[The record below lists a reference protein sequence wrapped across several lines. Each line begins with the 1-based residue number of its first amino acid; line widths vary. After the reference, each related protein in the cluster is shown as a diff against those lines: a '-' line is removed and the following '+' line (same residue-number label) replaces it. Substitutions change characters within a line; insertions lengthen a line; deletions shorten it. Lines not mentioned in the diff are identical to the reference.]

1 MKISKYIDKLFKKN
15 FLKRLF
21 PSKELREYR
30 KMHRKHR
37 KELIKLAKE
46 TREWDFCYLHQMVI
60 MQIKH
65 MYEYY
70 SAGNDVWQSDETLNM
85 VLKSLNHI
93 LDLQEEL
100 DTLYDVY
107 NLDTEYLKTLDTR
120 ETELYEEIYTNIGQ
134 NIQWWWD

>member
-1 MKISKYIDKLFKKN
+1 MKK
-15 FLKRLF
+15 
-21 PSKELREYR
+21 SKEIRKYR

-46 TREWDFCYLHQMVI
+46 TREWDFGWLHDMVI

-70 SAGNDVWQSDETLNM
+70 SAGNRVYQSEE
-85 VLKSLNHI
+85 SLNKVLESLKHT
-93 LDLQEEL
+93 LDLQDEL
-100 DTLYDVY
+100 DALWDDCDDLTNYEDL
-107 NLDTEYLKTLDTR
+107 NKR
-120 ETELYEEIYTNIGQ
+120 ESELYAEIYTYIGQ

>member
-1 MKISKYIDKLFKKN
+1 MQNQIFK
-15 FLKRLF
+15 
-21 PSKELREYR
+21 SKETRKYC

-46 TREWDFCYLHQMVI
+46 TREWDFSWLHDMAI

-70 SAGNDVWQSDETLNM
+70 SAGNHVYQSEETLNK
-85 VLKSLNHI
+85 VLESLKHT
-93 LDLQEEL
+93 LDLQDEL
-100 DTLYDVY
+100 DTLWDKEHDDLTNYEDL
-107 NLDTEYLKTLDTR
+107 NKR
-120 ETELYEEIYTNIGQ
+120 ESELYAEIYTYIGQ

>member
-1 MKISKYIDKLFKKN
+1 MKK
-15 FLKRLF
+15 
-21 PSKELREYR
+21 SKEIRKYC

-46 TREWDFCYLHQMVI
+46 TREWDFGWLHDMVI

-70 SAGNDVWQSDETLNM
+70 SAGNLVYQSEE
-85 VLKSLNHI
+85 SLNKVLESLKHI
-93 LDLQEEL
+93 LDLQNEL
-100 DTLYDVY
+100 DTLWD
-107 NLDTEYLKTLDTR
+107 NCNEKNEDLFRR
-120 ETELYEEIYTNIGQ
+120 ENELYAEIYTYIGQ

>member
-1 MKISKYIDKLFKKN
+1 MQNQIFK
-15 FLKRLF
+15 
-21 PSKELREYR
+21 SKETRKYC

-70 SAGNDVWQSDETLNM
+70 SAGNNVRQSDETLNR

-120 ETELYEEIYTNIGQ
+120 ENQLYEEIYTNIGQ